1 VHRPPLSV
9 TAIHN
14 GRSGARLA
22 PGLIGHAVG
31 LFALTNIDDDLDLNC
46 ASQPGCARSTRDQP
60 LACLI
65 TASTSYE

>member
-1 VHRPPLSV
+1 
-9 TAIHN
+9 
-14 GRSGARLA
+14 
-22 PGLIGHAVG
+22 LIGHAVG

-46 ASQPGCARSTRDQP
+46 ASQPGCARSTRDLP